1 MIPLSKRPLL
11 QSQKVCGTLMEITAN
26 KEKKKVYQDEFLS
39 FISLLRIAAGRAGGG
54 NCIIDSLVQLGGGEG
69 GGGDSDK
76 IIICSPE
83 IQ

>member
-1 MIPLSKRPLL
+1 MPLL

-26 KEKKKVYQDEFLS
+26 KEKKKVLS
-39 FISLLRIAAGRAGGG
+39 RRISLFHIVITYCGWRAGGG
-54 NCIIDSLVQLGGGEG
+54 NCIIDSLVQLGKVRGE

>member
-1 MIPLSKRPLL
+1 
-11 QSQKVCGTLMEITAN
+11 MEITAN

-39 FISLLRIAAGRAGGG
+39 FISLLRTAAGRAGGG
-54 NCIIDSLVQLGGGEG
+54 NCIIDSLVQLRGGGGE
-69 GGGDSDK
+69 GDSDK

>member
-1 MIPLSKRPLL
+1 MPLL